1 MVVITTSEAPSDTT
15 PTPPAPV
22 IVTGGSAGIGRAIAL
37 RLGRDGWNVAVAY
50 RSHPESAAEV
60 VAEIGH

>member
-1 MVVITTSEAPSDTT
+1 
-15 PTPPAPV
+15 V